1 MDGPSCIHEELLL
14 SRLAD
19 EMKLWRGYVAADVPL
34 PRRGR
39 QRPDPGHQGR
49 RTRLYTQ
56 KGGAARNEN
65 TCDFRSFPGQFNS
78 WTINCKV
85 LKTISSTVR
94 ERIQI
99 QTRRPCYTGCRGYKE
114 APAGWRPPVIGQ
126 RSTPSVKSHLSIYQ
140 WRLYSATLWG
150 FIPPADVQSF
160 QARRTQKRSD
170 AREFVTGQPA
180 SGPKSAA
187 HRTTAGVNPTL
198 LFDCAVTV
206 CSASFSQLA
215 IRLA

>member
-1 MDGPSCIHEELLL
+1 MLRMYPF
-14 SRLAD
+14 LAGGGSA
-19 EMKLWRGYVAADVPL
+19 LTRVTRVAVPGFT
-34 PRRGR
+34 RKKAE
-39 QRPDPGHQGR
+39 QPGTKIPATIR
-49 RTRLYTQ
+49 
-56 KGGAARNEN
+56 
-65 TCDFRSFPGQFNS
+65 DRSFPGQFNS